1 VCQGL
6 RREGVNLRR
15 GGSRGLTTPT
25 RRRHLRGLCVLLL
38 TVVAIS
44 VLWTE
49 PAQGIPEYAKILPQ
63 ELKNFCNVCH
73 VKNSGGPLNS
83 FGEDFTRYGED
94 LAGLMERDS
103 DSDGYANGDELAEAK
118 FPGNPKSFPG
128 EKKGISNIMIAI
140 ILGVVVSV
148 ALVALKFLK
157 R

>member
-1 VCQGL
+1 MAA
-6 RREGVNLRR
+6 
-15 GGSRGLTTPT
+15 
-25 RRRHLRGLCVLLL
+25 
-38 TVVAIS
+38 VAIS

-63 ELKNFCNVCH
+63 EMKNFCNACH

-118 FPGNPKSFPG
+118 FPGNPRSFPG
-128 EKKGISNIMIAI
+128 DKKGIDNILIAI
-140 ILGVVVSV
+140 ILGIVVSA
-148 ALVALKFLK
+148 ALVAIRFL
-157 R
+157 RR

>member
-1 VCQGL
+1 
-6 RREGVNLRR
+6 
-15 GGSRGLTTPT
+15 
-25 RRRHLRGLCVLLL
+25 
-38 TVVAIS
+38 

-49 PAQGIPEYAKILPQ
+49 PALGIPEYAKILPQ
-63 ELKNFCNVCH
+63 EMKNFCNVCH

-83 FGEDFTRYGED
+83 FGEDFMRYGED

-128 EKKGISNIMIAI
+128 DKKGIGNIMIAI

-148 ALVALKFLK
+148 ALVALRFL
-157 R
+157 RR

>member
-1 VCQGL
+1 M
-6 RREGVNLRR
+6 
-15 GGSRGLTTPT
+15 TI
-25 RRRHLRGLCVLLL
+25 
-38 TVVAIS
+38 VAIS

-49 PAQGIPEYAKILPQ
+49 PAQGKPEYAKILPQ

-73 VKNSGGPLNS
+73 VKNTGGPLNS
-83 FGEDFTRYGED
+83 FGEDFMRYGED
-94 LAGLMERDS
+94 LTEFMERDS

-128 EKKGISNIMIAI
+128 DKKGISNFMIAI

-148 ALVALKFLK
+148 ALVAIRFNK